1 MIKRFAPTSSLLFVA
16 ATLLTVIAI
25 FAPLVMLRFNTIT
38 RHAEDDAATNASRI
52 IGPRLSGEASNLGN
66 AELASFVEEANALLG
81 GHVRA
86 IRLFDSDGELLATAG
101 AAGAEANVRRLFQAA
116 NGELATAKAVG
127 PEGDLL
133 VSYTLLQPGVVLEIQ
148 QDYGPV
154 AASVASSR
162 RDLLMVAG
170 AGVLALTVLLTIIH
184 WLAVRGLR
192 GEYTRLRSLYL
203 AGQAIRSTLD
213 LTDVLEHLVRDTA
226 LYTRARLGLVTLVEE
241 ESDELILKA
250 SFRRKENISANH
262 HRHVEAWFLRRCV
275 ATGETVVSEAERSPD
290 ASFLGLEQAPQR
302 PVVMVS
308 VPIMGRQGA
317 IGVVTAVR
325 DSTDGPFQASE
336 VRMMEEMAAQGALA
350 VQQSRLF
357 TKVRRYAD
365 EVELSYDNTLKVL
378 MAALETKDATTQ
390 GHSERVSRLTV
401 AVAKEM
407 GIPDDRLVDI
417 ERGALLHD
425 IGKIGVPD
433 EVLKKPASLDDQEWE
448 AMRKHPLLAGLM
460 ISKVEFLEGVLPI
473 LLYHHERYD
482 GEGYPFGMERE
493 TIPLEARIFTVVD
506 SYDAMTSD
514 RPYREAMTPAAAVRE
529 IQRNAG
535 TQFDPRVVEA
545 FTRVISRL
553 EPALKKAS

>member
-1 MIKRFAPTSSLLFVA
+1 
-16 ATLLTVIAI
+16 
-25 FAPLVMLRFNTIT
+25 
-38 RHAEDDAATNASRI
+38 
-52 IGPRLSGEASNLGN
+52 
-66 AELASFVEEANALLG
+66 
-81 GHVRA
+81 
-86 IRLFDSDGELLATAG
+86 
-101 AAGAEANVRRLFQAA
+101 
-116 NGELATAKAVG
+116 
-127 PEGDLL
+127 
-133 VSYTLLQPGVVLEIQ
+133 
-148 QDYGPV
+148 
-154 AASVASSR
+154 
-162 RDLLMVAG
+162 
-170 AGVLALTVLLTIIH
+170 
-184 WLAVRGLR
+184 
-192 GEYTRLRSLYL
+192 
-203 AGQAIRSTLD
+203 
-213 LTDVLEHLVRDTA
+213 
-226 LYTRARLGLVTLVEE
+226 
-241 ESDELILKA
+241 
-250 SFRRKENISANH
+250 
-262 HRHVEAWFLRRCV
+262 
-275 ATGETVVSEAERSPD
+275 
-290 ASFLGLEQAPQR
+290 
-302 PVVMVS
+302 
-308 VPIMGRQGA
+308 MGRQGA

-325 DSTDGPFQASE
+325 DSTDGPFRASE

-482 GEGYPFGMERE
+482 GGGYPFGMERE